1 MFEIFKMKKFLMP
14 ISSCMLVSVMYAV
27 TERMSNRYCF
37 RMMTND
43 WIELETLF
51 FLCAC
56 VAFLVFKCVIYVIL

>member
-1 MFEIFKMKKFLMP
+1 
-14 ISSCMLVSVMYAV
+14 
-27 TERMSNRYCF
+27 
-37 RMMTND
+37 MMTND